1 MKYTSVIEVDEN
13 GEYFIRIPED
23 LLQELGWSEGDIFEW
38 IIEGDAV
45 ILRKEVEN
53 K

>member
-1 MKYTSVIEVDEN
+1 MKYSSVIEVDDN
-13 GEYFIRIPED
+13 GEYFIRIPEE
-23 LLQELGWSEGDIFEW
+23 LLQELGWNVDDTISW

-45 ILRKEVEN
+45 ILRKEVEE